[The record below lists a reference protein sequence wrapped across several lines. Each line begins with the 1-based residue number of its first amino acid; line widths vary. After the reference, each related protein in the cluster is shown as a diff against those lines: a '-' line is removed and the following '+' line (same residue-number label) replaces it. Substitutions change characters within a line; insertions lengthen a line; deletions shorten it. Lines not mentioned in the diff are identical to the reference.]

1 MKKVISL
8 IALSIIVLWGCS
20 SPKTDVQE
28 YVSFEQAKFKEPDNT
43 FRSVPFYSLNDS
55 LSAEELARQL
65 KLMKEGGFGGAFL
78 HSRIGLLTPY
88 LSEEWFQ
95 IMEAGVK
102 ACQELD
108 MDAWFYDE
116 DKWPSGFAGGI
127 IPMQDDAF
135 RYRTL
140 VRFPKDRKVEE
151 CDELLF
157 EDDQYKYVAYIDRM
171 GNSWY
176 NGTSWVDL
184 MNPNMVKAFIECSY
198 KPYIERFAGQPHV
211 LGIFSD
217 EPQVSPR
224 PVEGSLGSISYSPYV
239 ETAFEKLWGYKI
251 RPVIPSLYEEVGDWR
266 TIRLHYYRTI
276 AYCMDQAFSK
286 PIADYCAEHNFIWT
300 GHYNAEQT
308 PTGTMQN
315 EGNLMHQLR
324 RMQMPG
330 IDALGLYYS
339 TVHNAKVNTST
350 ANQYGIDRRLSELF
364 GISGQNMSF
373 EDRMWI
379 TAWHTIMG
387 VNFMCPHLYLYS
399 MKGERKRDCPPTLS
413 HQQPYWSQNKLFEDY
428 SARLC
433 YFATAGSTKG
443 EVCVL
448 TPIESDF
455 IDAPVVDSGSEA
467 SPTWDRSME
476 RILQQLMSLQV
487 NSDLGDEQ
495 IIAETGSVEGKT
507 FKIGEMAYQ
516 VVILPPMLTIR
527 PHTLKLLYAFAKQ
540 GGTILVYDS
549 YPQLVEGKEDSKSI
563 EELKSISTLVSKN
576 TLKDAVE
583 KGCNRVFS
591 IEGEKKELVW
601 SHLRE
606 VKGGYTLQLSNTS
619 RLESLSISLNVDLA
633 NGKVALW
640 NPIDGS
646 CLSLNADDKGCYTIE
661 FSPIQTWILTIGNL
675 SENVV
680 FDGTYQIKGERTQ
693 LMTLKNEWNKKRVHS
708 NALPLDFA
716 SYSIDGG
723 KSWSK
728 AEPVLG
734 IYDRFKT
741 KPHNGPLSLR
751 YSFQIKDIPSV
762 CSLVIEQPHMYTGI
776 SMNGTAITF
785 SGDSTYID
793 HTFQTTDIRSLLKKG
808 QNEVLL
814 TLNNISA
821 IPTST
826 NAHARYGT
834 EIETIYLIGDFGVQ
848 GTLAKD
854 QPTDTWR
861 NYFKSLEP
869 KPMPTR
875 FQYGS
880 FVLTKELDDVCG
892 DLARQGYPFYA
903 GQIELS
909 QSFDVASLDK
919 EKGKYILKFNDL
931 ETILVTVRL
940 NGKELPTIF
949 SNPWECD
956 VTEALK
962 EGKNELTL
970 ILTNSLRNLMGPYHH
985 MGAEFAKVAGGVF
998 RGDTDW
1004 PNLVPGDADWYDARI
1019 RGNAKLW
1026 RDDYY
1031 SIPFGLL
1038 SAPVLDVEN
1047 KQ

>member
-28 YVSFEQAKFKEPDNT
+28 YVSFEQSKFKEPDNT

-324 RMQMPG
+324 RMQIPG

-399 MKGERKRDCPPTLS
+399 MKGERKRDCPPT
-413 HQQPYWSQNKLFEDY
+413 
-428 SARLC
+428 
-433 YFATAGSTKG
+433 
-443 EVCVL
+443 
-448 TPIESDF
+448 
-455 IDAPVVDSGSEA
+455 
-467 SPTWDRSME
+467 
-476 RILQQLMSLQV
+476 
-487 NSDLGDEQ
+487 
-495 IIAETGSVEGKT
+495 
-507 FKIGEMAYQ
+507 
-516 VVILPPMLTIR
+516 
-527 PHTLKLLYAFAKQ
+527 
-540 GGTILVYDS
+540 
-549 YPQLVEGKEDSKSI
+549 
-563 EELKSISTLVSKN
+563 
-576 TLKDAVE
+576 
-583 KGCNRVFS
+583 
-591 IEGEKKELVW
+591 
-601 SHLRE
+601 
-606 VKGGYTLQLSNTS
+606 
-619 RLESLSISLNVDLA
+619 
-633 NGKVALW
+633 
-640 NPIDGS
+640 
-646 CLSLNADDKGCYTIE
+646 
-661 FSPIQTWILTIGNL
+661 
-675 SENVV
+675 
-680 FDGTYQIKGERTQ
+680 
-693 LMTLKNEWNKKRVHS
+693 
-708 NALPLDFA
+708 
-716 SYSIDGG
+716 
-723 KSWSK
+723 
-728 AEPVLG
+728 
-734 IYDRFKT
+734 
-741 KPHNGPLSLR
+741 
-751 YSFQIKDIPSV
+751 
-762 CSLVIEQPHMYTGI
+762 
-776 SMNGTAITF
+776 
-785 SGDSTYID
+785 
-793 HTFQTTDIRSLLKKG
+793 
-808 QNEVLL
+808 
-814 TLNNISA
+814 
-821 IPTST
+821 
-826 NAHARYGT
+826 
-834 EIETIYLIGDFGVQ
+834 
-848 GTLAKD
+848 
-854 QPTDTWR
+854 
-861 NYFKSLEP
+861 
-869 KPMPTR
+869 
-875 FQYGS
+875 
-880 FVLTKELDDVCG
+880 
-892 DLARQGYPFYA
+892 
-903 GQIELS
+903 
-909 QSFDVASLDK
+909 
-919 EKGKYILKFNDL
+919 
-931 ETILVTVRL
+931 
-940 NGKELPTIF
+940 
-949 SNPWECD
+949 
-956 VTEALK
+956 
-962 EGKNELTL
+962 
-970 ILTNSLRNLMGPYHH
+970 
-985 MGAEFAKVAGGVF
+985 
-998 RGDTDW
+998 
-1004 PNLVPGDADWYDARI
+1004 
-1019 RGNAKLW
+1019 
-1026 RDDYY
+1026 
-1031 SIPFGLL
+1031 
-1038 SAPVLDVEN
+1038 
-1047 KQ
+1047 